1 MLKRTVL
8 AGTPSTNFFG
18 RDTEFAKLVEYARA
32 ENTSNAL
39 AVLAEPGSG
48 ASELLRQV
56 YDKIFVGRSE
66 IIPVYF
72 ELKYS
77 DRDARG
83 SAIRFL
89 RNFLLQMVAF
99 RRRDQKRGDV
109 EFPEIAALAMPEDV
123 DLINQ
128 LVETYER
135 RGNNGDDHSFV
146 RNCLSIPVRAGAN
159 GTRCCVIVDAVHVTD
174 HLIDGGMLLESLIE
188 IASLSSVPFILGGLR
203 RHFFGQ
209 TQFQTIGI
217 ERLSVA
223 DSGRVIE
230 NLAAATNTK
239 INDQTRDLI
248 AVQLNG
254 KPARFAAFLAGE
266 FGRDLTNF
274 ERVERGYTN
283 SVFGGHLGRQL
294 DAVMDRAMP
303 NKLEQSR
310 AIKVLSS
317 LLDGAAGEISA
328 SEWHV
333 RAGLGDACEPALRE
347 LHHHEIINYSSG
359 SITIDRA
366 DTLVC
371 DYIRSRNRIEV
382 GFEQRARAVGAAMA
396 ENIERAPTL
405 MAGYYRDRAAVGLR
419 ELLLSFQGQ
428 KVSSILIDYRG
439 FRSAHKGAKDAD
451 ILDAARVDKNAIT
464 IPHIV
469 FSAQTAAFYPHLGEI
484 CDNER
489 SAVGLGFANSPDQ
502 PKTAWIAA
510 EIDSKLEAPA
520 DLAEFWC
527 DRLEMAA
534 ESSGLTSYRI
544 WLIAPEG
551 FTDDAL
557 SILSSRNAYGSSR
570 KQVDLLKIALA
581 TYESEPAIDGGEVD
595 EIVVPM
601 GEEGEMIS
609 AKAVDEI
616 AKRHGFSAKAA
627 NQIKTAVIEACIN
640 AAEHSLSPDQKIY
653 QKYRMTEGKLTIT
666 ITNRGLRLTDK
677 KLPEPTPDGG
687 RRGWGIKLM
696 RSLMDEVLIA
706 QTDDGTQITMVKAL
720 SQ

>member
-1 MLKRTVL
+1 MLNRTGL
-8 AGTPSTNFFG
+8 AGNPPTNFFG
-18 RDTEFAKLVEYARA
+18 RDTELAKLVEYAQA
-32 ENTSNAL
+32 ENDSNAL

-56 YDKIFVGRSE
+56 YDKLFLGRSE
-66 IIPVYF
+66 IVPVYF

-77 DRDARG
+77 DLDARG
-83 SAIRFL
+83 CAIRFL

-99 RRRDQKRGDV
+99 RRRDLKRGDLK
-109 EFPEIAALAMPEDV
+109 FPEIAALAMPEDV
-123 DLINQ
+123 NLIDQ
-128 LVETYER
+128 LVETYES
-135 RGNNGDDHSFV
+135 RGKSGDDHSFV
-146 RNCLSIPVRAGAN
+146 RSCLSIPVRASAN
-159 GTRCCVIVDAVHVTD
+159 GTRCCVIVDAVHVAD
-174 HLIDGGMLLESLIE
+174 HLIDGEMLLETLKE
-188 IASLSSVPFILGGLR
+188 IASLSSAPFILGGLR
-203 RHFFGQ
+203 RQFFGQ
-209 TQFQTIGI
+209 TQFETINI
-217 ERLSVA
+217 ERLSVT

-230 NLAAATNTK
+230 SLAATTNTK
-239 INDQTRDLI
+239 INDQTRDLV
-248 AVQLNG
+248 AVQLGG

-274 ERVERGYTN
+274 ERVQRGYTN
-283 SVFGGHLGRQL
+283 SVFGGHLGRQC
-294 DAVMDRAMP
+294 DAVIDRAIP
-303 NKLEQSR
+303 NKLDQSL
-310 AIKVLSS
+310 AIKALSL
-317 LLDGAAGEISA
+317 LLDGETGEMSAA
-328 SEWHV
+328 EWHGQT
-333 RAGLGDACEPALRE
+333 GLGDTKGRALRE

-371 DYIRSRNRIEV
+371 DYIRSRSRIEV
-382 GFEQRARAVGAAMA
+382 GFEQRARAVGDAMA
-396 ENIERAPTL
+396 ENVKRAPTL
-405 MAGYYRDRAAVGLR
+405 MAKYYRDRAAIGLR
-419 ELLLSFQGQ
+419 ELFLSFHGQ
-428 KVSSILIDYRG
+428 KVPSSLIDYG
-439 FRSAHKGAKDAD
+439 AFKSEHKGAKDAA
-451 ILDAARVDKNAIT
+451 ILDAARADKSVIAV
-464 IPHIV
+464 PHIV
-469 FSAQTAAFYPHLGEI
+469 FSAQTAAFYPHLSEI
-484 CDNER
+484 CDNHR
-489 SAVGLGFANSPDQ
+489 SAIGLGFTNSSDQ
-502 PKTAWIAA
+502 PQTAWIAA

-534 ESSGLTSYRI
+534 ESGGLGQYRI

-551 FTDDAL
+551 FNDDAL
-557 SILSSRNAYGSSR
+557 SILASRNAYGSSR

-581 TYESEPAIDGGEVD
+581 TYESEPAIDGEVD

-616 AKRHGFSAKAA
+616 AKRHGFSSKAA

-653 QKYRMTEGKLTIT
+653 QKYRMTAGKLTIT

-677 KLPEPTPDGG
+677 KMPEPTPDGG

-706 QTDDGTQITMVKAL
+706 QTDDGTQITMVKTL